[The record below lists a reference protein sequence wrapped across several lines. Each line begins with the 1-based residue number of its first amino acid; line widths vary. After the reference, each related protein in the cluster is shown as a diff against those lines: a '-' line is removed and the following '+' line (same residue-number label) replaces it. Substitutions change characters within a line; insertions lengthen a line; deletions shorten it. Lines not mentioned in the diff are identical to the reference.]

1 MESIILKFMKK
12 SIEIAQKNENIFVGV
27 LAISSNNKII
37 CSNEKQDTNDWVKYI
52 LHELE
57 LLKVNNLDS
66 LYLTINTY
74 TNNEFDLNTVLNY
87 IKINKIFIGLPDP
100 KLKMYLADDP
110 ILHFNNVQFYPDDLQ
125 KAIISQ
131 NASLFI
137 ESHQNIKNNNYYS
150 QKRISELVKNNLCEL
165 GYYIT
170 EIDISNNKSVSKLSQ
185 FLTDNYHL
193 SFDKSKCIVEKCL
206 SDAFNNKYSSYD
218 YKNDARYLNSMWS
231 STFNSICNK
240 IGLNLRDDNIINV
253 GVGSGNEAAKIFS
266 TCKRITFV
274 DIALDGLKKIKKFM
288 PQSAIILSS
297 AENISTVEDNTFDAY
312 ISLRTYNSSFFNIS
326 NALKEAERVLKNN
339 SYILISIAN
348 GFIDSNFEII
358 PGLIIP
364 NTEFVNI
371 YRGLDTIRKLADELL
386 LLGFID
392 IKYLPTTEEIY
403 LFAKLKK

>member
-12 SIEIAQKNENIFVGV
+12 SIEIAKKNENIFVGV
-27 LAISSNNKII
+27 LAIFSNNKII

-74 TNNEFDLNTVLNY
+74 TNNEFGLNTVLNY

-100 KLKMYLADDP
+100 NLKMYLADDP

-185 FLTDNYHL
+185 FLIDNYHL

-206 SDAFNNKYSSYD
+206 SDAY
-218 YKNDARYLNSMWS
+218 
-231 STFNSICNK
+231 
-240 IGLNLRDDNIINV
+240 
-253 GVGSGNEAAKIFS
+253 
-266 TCKRITFV
+266 
-274 DIALDGLKKIKKFM
+274 
-288 PQSAIILSS
+288 
-297 AENISTVEDNTFDAY
+297 
-312 ISLRTYNSSFFNIS
+312 
-326 NALKEAERVLKNN
+326 
-339 SYILISIAN
+339 
-348 GFIDSNFEII
+348 
-358 PGLIIP
+358 
-364 NTEFVNI
+364 
-371 YRGLDTIRKLADELL
+371 
-386 LLGFID
+386 
-392 IKYLPTTEEIY
+392 
-403 LFAKLKK
+403 